1 MTTVINSTSL
11 WYWLV
16 LMLPQRRRALSAAA
30 GSLDA
35 AKEMVSA
42 VADTTMSVGARAFQI
57 ALAAVG
63 IGLAVASDIAA
74 LRRCGGC
81 CAFSSG
87 SRGCF

>member
-1 MTTVINSTSL
+1 MINSTSL

-16 LMLPQRRRALSAAA
+16 LMAAAAAERFPAAA

-63 IGLAVASDIAA
+63 ISWLWPAI
-74 LRRCGGC
+74 LRLRPLWWMLR
-81 CAFSSG
+81 FL
-87 SRGCF
+87 